1 MPSVYSG
8 INFRFRKD
16 SIMKIENTLQ
26 YAGEHLKVNAVRCL
40 ADDGTEMSH
49 GGFNTIMTRFG
60 GHYVPTLTVGGIG
73 TNVLYRRQGC
83 VREMLNEFLP
93 HTKEYGVYVSL
104 LHPFSFA
111 FYRKFGYERVSDT
124 VICDFP
130 ITALDFLPRRADV
143 VPLTPERLPE
153 LLDLFDTFSKDRNV
167 MFRRTDGGRFR
178 PERTYLHCDASGKA
192 DAYIQLEGE
201 NHYDGINRMV
211 SDNLHIYEMGYA
223 SREGLLGILSF
234 VRMFE
239 GEFDTVRIHDLG
251 PIPEVDLILKHFM
264 HTKYD
269 VHPDIMAR
277 ILDTEGMLK
286 ANTYPDEHG
295 VFTLRV
301 EDTLDTV
308 KGTFRVEY
316 ENGSCSVERLSDSAS
331 ADLTVGPQALAKLLY
346 GVDQYDARY
355 AVFMDGVTMHTPAQD
370 FFRAFPK
377 RICGLFEHF

>member
-1 MPSVYSG
+1 
-8 INFRFRKD
+8 
-16 SIMKIENTLQ
+16 MKIENTLQ
-26 YAGEHLKVNAVRCL
+26 YADANLRVNAVRVL
-40 ADDGTEMSH
+40 TDDGVEMTH

-60 GHYVPTLTVGGIG
+60 GNYVPTLTCGGVG
-73 TNVLYRRQGC
+73 TDVLYRRQGC
-83 VREMLNEFLP
+83 VREMFMQFIP
-93 HTKEYGVYVSL
+93 HAREYGVYTSL

-130 ITALDFLPRRADV
+130 ITALSFLPRSADV
-143 VPLTPERLPE
+143 VRLTPERLPD
-153 LLDLFDTFSKDRNV
+153 LLALFDAFSKDRNV
-167 MFRRTDGGRFR
+167 MFRRTDGGRFN
-178 PERTYLHCDASGKA
+178 PKRTYLHYGADGKA
-192 DAYIQLEGE
+192 DAYVQLEGE
-201 NHYDGINRMV
+201 NHYDGINRMI
-211 SDNLHIYEMGYA
+211 SDNLHIYEMGYV

-277 ILDTEGMLK
+277 ILDTEGMLC
-286 ANTYPDEHG
+286 ANTYPVEHG
-295 VFTLRV
+295 VFTLRA
-301 EDTLDTV
+301 EDELDTV
-308 KGTFRVEY
+308 RGTFRVEY
-316 ENGSCSVERLSDSAS
+316 QDGGCEIERLSDTAP

-346 GVDQYDARY
+346 GVDAYDARMASY
-355 AVFMDGVTMHTPAQD
+355 MDGVTMHNEARD

-377 RICGLFEHF
+377 RVCGLFEHF